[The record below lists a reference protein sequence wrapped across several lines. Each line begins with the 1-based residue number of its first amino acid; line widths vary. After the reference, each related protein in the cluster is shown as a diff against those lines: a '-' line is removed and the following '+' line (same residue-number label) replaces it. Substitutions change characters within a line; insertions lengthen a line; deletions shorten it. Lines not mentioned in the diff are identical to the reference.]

1 MIQKYKLIQGGKSP
15 SKLVYGLAV
24 LAFLGITYGIYH
36 WVNAPRIGKV
46 QESSLSKS
54 YKEAYKASLT
64 LRDGSTITIVPITQ
78 SKKDFNDLYTVYTEP
93 TCAAMMTSGK
103 PWSEQSTRAN
113 QTLYAFSWEL
123 FHDLQR
129 TGSPEKKPLTLGFLI
144 FDDKGILLGDVGLQ
158 TEKGDRADEVFFN
171 VLPDA
176 RRKGIGYETGKH
188 LIQFYEKHF
197 GKKPVGAN
205 ILATNKPS
213 QNLMKKLGFKKLF
226 NKDGSV
232 KTSMSGG
239 REYELWER
247 APGDF

>member
-1 MIQKYKLIQGGKSP
+1 MTQKYKLIQGGKGSNRFFYAATLLGFF
-15 SKLVYGLAV
+15 LVS
-24 LAFLGITYGIYH
+24 YGIYH
-36 WVNAPRIGKV
+36 WVSAPQLEKG
-46 QESSLSKS
+46 QASLLNKS

-64 LRDGSTITIVPITQ
+64 LKDGSTITIVPITQ

-93 TCAAMMTSGK
+93 SCAAMMTSGK
-103 PWSEQSTRAN
+103 PWSEQSTKAN

-129 TGSPEKKPLTLGFLI
+129 TGSVEKKPLTLGFLI

-158 TEKGDRADEVFFN
+158 TEKEGRADEVFFN

-176 RRKGIGYETGKH
+176 RRKGIGYETGKY

-205 ILATNKPS
+205 ILPNNLPS

-226 NKDGSV
+226 NSDGSI

-247 APGDF
+247 APGNF